1 MSRGR
6 RAGHGGTVALVVG
19 LLLVA
24 VGWVVG
30 AVVASDDA
38 LHDAPVLLVGPDVV
52 TAQLVAEVEALEGH
66 PVRAGATENP
76 AAARAALEAGRAVA
90 ALEID
95 LAGTR
100 DTLRLAPD
108 HAPDRDDALV
118 ALVRSVEEQRGR
130 TVEVVPGG
138 GPHVGGL
145 APADLALLGALAG
158 FLLVL
163 VVSLAWGP
171 FARTLRRGLA
181 RQAGIGTAALAAAA
195 VVAVLADAR
204 GGTLALVIGA
214 VVVAAGGA
222 TLLCEALAGLR
233 GLLVAALLVLVLP
246 LPLVLLGGPLL
257 LAEPWAG
264 ISGWTVVGAGA
275 DAAAATGLD
284 GADLARPVV
293 VLGGTVLLAW
303 GLLLAARW
311 AVARPGSGAH
321 SRGTGVG
328 GTTGGVGAV
337 PVPRAWRA
345 QLAALALV
353 LVTSTTLVLTVWSR
367 ADEAALATPLPS
379 LAATTECVA
388 SGEVQDVDGLNRIA
402 ALRGTPAFQGGDVG
416 ASATLQDGRTVWM
429 FGDTLRGDQ
438 GDGARFVRNSMLLV
452 EPGCLRVVLPRDD
465 GAIVPDRGDR
475 VGYWPMSVVAVAEPG
490 YDLVTVTAQRVHTVD
505 ADDPFGFEA
514 LGPAVAVFVV
524 PLGGTPQ
531 LVSRT
536 DVGADDADT
545 TSPMWGAAASLA
557 ADGWLY
563 LWGTSRPADPPPG
576 TGFALRVARVRADAV
591 GDPARWTYWD
601 GLAWQADASTAAEL
615 VGSVGGVSQTLSVFE
630 RDGVWYA
637 FSKRDEVLGQD
648 LVFWTA
654 PAPQG
659 PFTATAPVA
668 QLPSDVA
675 DGRLRYMPLAHP
687 DLFPQPGTV
696 VVSYSRNSTDV
707 GDVLADPL
715 LYRPRFVRVALPFPA
730 LPAPAG

>member
-1 MSRGR
+1 M
-6 RAGHGGTVALVVG
+6 LVVG

-24 VGWVVG
+24 VAWVVG
-30 AVVASDDA
+30 AVVASHDA

-52 TAQLVAEVEALEGH
+52 TAQLVAEVEALDGH

-76 AAARAALEAGRAVA
+76 EAARAALDAGRAVA
-90 ALEID
+90 ALEVD

-100 DTLRLAPD
+100 DTLLLAPD
-108 HAPDRDDALV
+108 HSPDRDDALV

-130 TVEVVPGG
+130 TVDVVPGG
-138 GPHVGGL
+138 GPHVAGL
-145 APADLALLGALAG
+145 AHADLALLAALLG

-163 VVSLAWGP
+163 VVSLVWGP

-195 VVAVLADAR
+195 VVAVVADAR
-204 GGTLALVIGA
+204 GGTLALVTAA
-214 VVVAAGGA
+214 VVVAAGGV

-233 GLLVAALLVLVLP
+233 GLVVAALLVLVLP
-246 LPLVLLGGPLL
+246 LPLALLGDPLL
-257 LAEPWAG
+257 LAEPWAAV
-264 ISGWTVVGAGA
+264 SRWTLVGAGA
-275 DAAAATGLD
+275 DAAGATGLD
-284 GADLARPVV
+284 GAVVVRPVV

-303 GLLLAARW
+303 VLLLAARF
-311 AVARPGSGAH
+311 AVGRPGSGAH
-321 SRGTGVG
+321 SVGVPAG
-328 GTTGGVGAV
+328 GDAPTSPRAV

-353 LVTSTTLVLTVWSR
+353 LVAATTSVLTVWSR

-402 ALRGTPAFQGGDVG
+402 ELRGTSAFQGGDVG

-429 FGDTLRGDQ
+429 FGDTLRGE
-438 GDGARFVRNSMLLV
+438 GADGGRFVRNSMLLV
-452 EPGCLRVVLPRDD
+452 EPGCLRVVLPRGD
-465 GAIVPDRGDR
+465 GAIIPDRSDG
-475 VGYWPMSVVAVAEPG
+475 VGYWPMSVVTVSEPG
-490 YDLVTVTAQRVHTVD
+490 YDLVSVTAQRVHTVD

-524 PLGGTPQ
+524 PVGGTPQ

-545 TSPMWGAAASLA
+545 TSPMWGAATALS

-591 GDPARWTYWD
+591 SDPSRWTYWN
-601 GLAWQADASTAAEL
+601 GLAWDASPSGAAEL
-615 VGSVGGVSQTLSVFE
+615 IGSVGGVSQTLSVFQ

-654 PAPQG
+654 PTPQG

-707 GDVLADPL
+707 GEVLADPL
-715 LYRPRFVRVALPFPA
+715 LYRPRFVRVPLPPPA
-730 LPAPAG
+730 LPPVP